1 MVASHPKM
9 FRPSTVDKDD
19 LNKLVDSHLLPSRA
33 ILEWRPAKDEV
44 TLTPN
49 TNEIVVSIAFF

>member
-1 MVASHPKM
+1 M
-9 FRPSTVDKDD
+9 FGPSTIDKDD